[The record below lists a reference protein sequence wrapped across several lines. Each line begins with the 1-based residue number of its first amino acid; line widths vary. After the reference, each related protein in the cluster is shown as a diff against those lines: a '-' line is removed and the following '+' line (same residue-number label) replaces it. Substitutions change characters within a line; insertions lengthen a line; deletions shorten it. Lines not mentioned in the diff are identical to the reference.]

1 MPLARHDRN
10 AKGAPVADAVST
22 HMPLARHD
30 LTPEQCAA
38 AGMVS
43 THMPLARHDHKRI
56 TKAEHEKFLLTCLL
70 RGMTG
75 IRSSDARK
83 PRFLLTCLLRGMT
96 LCDENGG
103 VSIRVSTHMP
113 LARHDIPH

>member
-1 MPLARHDRN
+1 MTVNKADFTI
-10 AKGAPVADAVST
+10 VAY
-22 HMPLARHD
+22 
-30 LTPEQCAA
+30 
-38 AGMVS
+38 VS
-43 THMPLARHDHKRI
+43 THMPLARHDHTGINENKLI
-56 TKAEHEKFLLTCLL
+56 VGFLLTCLL